1 MTGSHRRETS
11 EPATAW
17 PATGPAVVKAWAPW
31 CGSCRALAPVVD
43 RVAES
48 TGVPMVPLQIDA
60 DPSSVDRLGLR
71 SVPTLV
77 ALRDG
82 VEVGRLVGLQS
93 EAAVES
99 LFALAGDADA
109 DGTRLDRRAPAT
121 LVAAR
126 ALAGAVLLGA
136 GLVAGSIVLGL
147 IGAAGLGWAAFGLV
161 RR

>member
-1 MTGSHRRETS
+1 MTDRHQPETS
-11 EPATAW
+11 EPFTAW
-17 PATGPAVVKAWAPW
+17 PATGPAVVKAWVPW

-48 TGVPMVPLQIDA
+48 AGVPLVPLQIDT
-60 DPSSVDRLGLR
+60 DPATVDRLRLR

-82 VEVGRLVGLQS
+82 VEVGRLVGLQT

-99 LFALAGDADA
+99 LFALAAAGD
-109 DGTRLDRRAPAT
+109 GHLDRRAPAP

-126 ALAGAVLLGA
+126 ALAGVALLGA
-136 GLVAGSIVLGL
+136 GLAAGSVVLGL
-147 IGAAGLGWAAFGLV
+147 IGMVGLVWAAFGLV